1 MVKKRTGE
9 APVGRNH
16 ATACGWQ
23 ETRLAGVDA
32 NSLGLA
38 CHHSHGCLSIVIGRC
53 FDHLVDE
60 FWTFERQHLE
70 ALGGV
75 LGGKGVQVG
84 GCMWFAEKMASIT
97 VAALV
102 WM

>member
-1 MVKKRTGE
+1 M
-9 APVGRNH
+9 
-16 ATACGWQ
+16 
-23 ETRLAGVDA
+23 
-32 NSLGLA
+32 
-38 CHHSHGCLSIVIGRC
+38 IGRC

-97 VAALV
+97 VVALV